1 MSYYTSLSGLRNAQT
16 DLNVISNNIANA
28 ETGGFKKSNTAFA
41 DIVASSVLTDPSLTV
56 GIGSRV
62 SSITQDFSLGA
73 IEQTG
78 NALDVVIN
86 GDGFF
91 TTVSPISGD
100 TQYTRNGAFKMDGSG
115 YVTNA
120 TGARLQAVPTN
131 PVTGALTGT
140 FNPPTLS
147 DVQVPTT
154 SPNPIDPLNPGDYA
168 GVTIGTDGKVVATY
182 SDGSNA
188 TLGYVAIANFVSPA
202 GLKQLGDSSWE
213 ATGKS
218 GTANYGQPGSGTVGS
233 LLAGSLER
241 SNVDIAEELV
251 SLITAQRNF
260 QANAKAIDTA
270 TQISQ
275 AIMNLRS

>member
-1 MSYYTSLSGLRNAQT
+1 MSFYTSLSGLKNAQT

-28 ETGGFKKSNTAFA
+28 ETSGFKKSDTSFA
-41 DIVASSVLTDPSLTV
+41 DIVASSALADSSHTV

-62 SSITQDFSLGA
+62 ATITQNFSLGA
-73 IEQTG
+73 INQTG
-78 NALDVVIN
+78 GALDITIN

-91 TTVSPISGD
+91 TVKSPLSGE
-100 TQYTRNGAFKMDGSG
+100 TQYTRNGALTIDGSS
-115 YVTNA
+115 YIVNA
-120 TGARLQAVPTN
+120 QGARLQAFPTD
-131 PVTGALTGT
+131 PVTGAITST
-140 FNPPTLS
+140 STLQ
-147 DVQVPTT
+147 DVQIPAA
-154 SPNPIDPLNPGDYA
+154 SPNPKDPANPGSYA
-168 GVTIGTDGKVVATY
+168 GVTIGKNGQIIATY

-188 TLGYVAIANFVSPA
+188 TLGVVAVASFLAPT
-202 GLKQLGDSSWE
+202 GLRQLGDSTWAASGNSGA
-213 ATGKS
+213 ATY
-218 GTANYGQPGSGTVGS
+218 AQPGSGTTAS
-233 LLAGSLER
+233 LLSGSLEG